1 MVERFNWYL
10 EAIGCEMWLV
20 FFCPWTIML
29 RFQQY
34 YSKFPRLIWMLTH
47 KCIAEN
53 WFEFHLFKPIPKN
66 LLLISFECAN
76 TLPISLWHERI
87 RICTKEIAYQLY
99 QGENYDWKSSLSHFQ
114 TFSVHFSTF
123 SVFSFPLSCTPNHLN
138 SST

>member
-20 FFCPWTIML
+20 FSCPWTIML

-87 RICTKEIAYQLY
+87 RICRKLHTSCTKGKITT
-99 QGENYDWKSSLSHFQ
+99 ENRLSVIFRL
-114 TFSVHFSTF
+114 FRFILAL
-123 SVFSFPLSCTPNHLN
+123 SVFSVSPWVVLQTI
-138 SST
+138 